1 MSDIA
6 AEAGIGPFVRRE
18 LLGASLPPPAKRGL
32 IGWAREH
39 LISGPFNITMTILS
53 ILLILLIVPP
63 LVRFILIDA
72 VWTGDN
78 REACLNASGA
88 CWPFIKAKFGQ
99 FIYGFY
105 PIAERWRPNVVF
117 ALGALLLAPLL
128 IPRAPFK
135 RLNAILFFGVFPIVA
150 FVLLTGGNFSLFQFI
165 IGRIVP
171 LAYLIGPWEIM
182 GLTANF
188 WLDYLISSV
197 VIVSLA
203 AAIAHFLGGN
213 PRAVARMA
221 SMLLLLLGLVI
232 LACDFDFGM
241 VPVETS
247 AWGGLLV
254 TLVVAV
260 TGIVVS
266 LPLGIL
272 LALGR
277 RSELPAVKAFS
288 IVFIEFWRGVP
299 LITVLFFATYMLPLF
314 LPGGLSINGLLRA
327 LIGVA
332 LFAAAY
338 MAEVVRGGLQA
349 IPKGQYE
356 GAAALGLGY
365 WQTMGQVVLPQALTL
380 VIPGIVNTFIGLFKD
395 TTLVLIVAIFDL
407 LGQLRAAF
415 TDPNWS
421 TPTTLFTGFAFGA
434 VVYFIFCFSMSR
446 YSMFVERRLSAG
458 KRH

>member
-6 AEAGIGPFVRRE
+6 QARTGAFVRRE
-18 LLGASLPPPAKRGL
+18 LVAASLPPLTERGL
-32 IGWAREH
+32 VGWAREH
-39 LISGPFNITMTILS
+39 LISGAFNITMTILS
-53 ILLILLIVPP
+53 LLLIALVLPP
-63 LVRFILIDA
+63 LVRFLIVDA
-72 VWTGDN
+72 AWTGD
-78 REACLNASGA
+78 REACLNANGA
-88 CWPFIKAKFGQ
+88 CWPFVKAKFGQ

-105 PIAERWRPNVVF
+105 PIAERWRPNLVF

-128 IPRAPFK
+128 IPPAPLK
-135 RLNAILFFGVFPIVA
+135 RLNAVLFFGIFPIVA
-150 FVLLTGGNFSLFQFI
+150 LVLLTGGNFSLHQFI

-171 LAYLIGPWEIM
+171 FAYFVGPAEFL
-182 GLTANF
+182 GLSASF
-188 WLDYLISSV
+188 WLDYVISSA
-197 VIVSLA
+197 VIVWVVGAMTRL
-203 AAIAHFLGGN
+203 LGGN
-213 PRAVARMA
+213 ARAVARVA
-221 SMLLLLLGLVI
+221 FLLFLLLGLVI
-232 LACDFDFGM
+232 AACDFDFGL

-288 IVFIEFWRGVP
+288 VIFIEFWRGVP

-314 LPGGLSINGLLRA
+314 LPGGLTINGLLRA

-356 GAAALGLGY
+356 GAAALGLSY
-365 WQTMGQVVLPQALTL
+365 WQTMGHVVLPQALTL

-415 TDPNWS
+415 TDPNWA

-446 YSMFVERRLSAG
+446 YSMFVERWLSAG
-458 KRH
+458 KGH

>member
-1 MSDIA
+1 MSDA
-6 AEAGIGPFVRRE
+6 ALHPGAFVRNE
-18 LLGASLPPPAKRGL
+18 LAASSPPPATRRG
-32 IGWAREH
+32 IVGWARES
-39 LISGPFNITMTILS
+39 LFSSPFNVALTLLS
-53 ILLILLIVPP
+53 VALVALVLPP
-63 LVRFILIDA
+63 LLRFLFIDA
-72 VWTGDN
+72 VWNGDN
-78 REACLNASGA
+78 REACLNSSGA
-88 CWPFIKAKFGQ
+88 CWPFVKAKFGQ

-105 PIAERWRPNVVF
+105 PIAERWRPNLVF

-135 RLNAILFFGVFPIVA
+135 PLNAVLFFGIFPIVA
-150 FVLLTGGNFSLFQFI
+150 FVLLTGGNLDLQHFL
-165 IGRIVP
+165 IGRAVP
-171 LAYLIGPWEIM
+171 FDRVFDQIFLGLRLSFWADYASSAAALIG
-182 GLTANF
+182 
-188 WLDYLISSV
+188 
-197 VIVSLA
+197 LA
-203 AAIAHFLGGN
+203 ALATHLVGGN
-213 PRAVARMA
+213 ARSTA
-221 SMLLLLLGLVI
+221 SSALSFFLLLALLLLAFDL
-232 LACDFDFGM
+232 DFGLAS
-241 VPVETS
+241 VETR

-277 RSELPAVKAFS
+277 RSELAAVKAFS
-288 IVFIEFWRGVP
+288 VIFIEFWRGVP

-314 LPGGLSINGLLRA
+314 LPGGLVVDGLLRA
-327 LIGVA
+327 LIGVT

-338 MAEVVRGGLQA
+338 MAEVVRGGMQA

-356 GAAALGLGY
+356 GAAALGLSY
-365 WQTMGQVVLPQALTL
+365 WQTMGHVVLPQALAL

-415 TDPNWS
+415 TDPNWA

-434 VVYFIFCFSMSR
+434 VIYFAFCFGMSR
-446 YSMFVERRLSAG
+446 YSLFVERRLAAG
-458 KRH
+458 RRR